1 MARVTSRRRARRQ
14 PAGPVQPPWR
24 RLRNPYKPIE
34 VLSADQIE
42 AIHEASLRVLEELGI
57 DIWSD
62 AALEVLA
69 RAGADVDREGRH
81 VRLDRG
87 LVAES
92 IAHAPAEFTL
102 TPRNPA
108 RAITMGGDHVNFGLV
123 GGPAH
128 STDLDRGRRSGVFA
142 DTCDLIRLSQCLE
155 VLHLV
160 GGGPVAPTDLPV
172 ATRHLETCRA
182 CITLTDKVWQ
192 NTSFGGIRV
201 DDAIDML
208 CIARRTS
215 RERLAREPGAIGN
228 VNCNSPLRYDEP
240 MLEGLMALARARQP
254 VIVTPF
260 TLAGAMSPVTLA
272 GALAQQNAEALA
284 GIALAQLVCPGT
296 PVMYGG
302 FTSNV
307 DMKTGAPAFGT
318 PEYAQ
323 AVLAGSQLARRYRI
337 PYRSSNVNAANV
349 VDAQA
354 AYESGMS
361 LWATVMGHTNY
372 IMHSAGWLEGGL
384 TASFEKMIVDAEML
398 QMMAEFLRPI
408 EVSDDTLGLDAI
420 AEVGPGGHF
429 FGAKHT
435 LARYETAFYA
445 PLVSDWRNFETWE
458 ESGGLSATERA
469 NAIWKQMLAEY
480 EPPPLD
486 AAINDE
492 LDAFVARRKAEG
504 GAEE

>member
-14 PAGPVQPPWR
+14 PAGPVQLPWR

-62 AALEVLA
+62 TALEVLA

-192 NTSFGGIRV
+192 STAFGSIRV

-284 GIALAQLVCPGT
+284 GIALAQLVNPGT

-318 PEYAQ
+318 PEYMKA
-323 AVLAGSQLARRYRI
+323 ALVGGQLARRYGI
-337 PYRSSNVNAANV
+337 PYRSSNACAANAVDSQSGYESVFSLWGAIMGGANLVMHGAGWMEGGLHASVEKMV
-349 VDAQA
+349 VDADLLQMVA
-354 AYESGMS
+354 AF
-361 LWATVMGHTNY
+361 LDPV
-372 IMHSAGWLEGGL
+372 
-384 TASFEKMIVDAEML
+384 IVDDAT
-398 QMMAEFLRPI
+398 MAVE
-408 EVSDDTLGLDAI
+408 AI

-429 FGAKHT
+429 FGVQHT
-435 LARYETAFYA
+435 QDRY
-445 PLVSDWRNFETWE
+445 R
-458 ESGGLSATERA
+458 
-469 NAIWKQMLAEY
+469 
-480 EPPPLD
+480 
-486 AAINDE
+486 
-492 LDAFVARRKAEG
+492 DAFFRP
-504 GAEE
+504 